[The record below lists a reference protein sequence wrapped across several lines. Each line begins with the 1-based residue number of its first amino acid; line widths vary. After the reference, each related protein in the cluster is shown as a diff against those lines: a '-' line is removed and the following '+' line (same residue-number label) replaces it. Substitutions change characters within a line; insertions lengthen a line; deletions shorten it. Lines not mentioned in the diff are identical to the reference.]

1 MSDQSVSNHQSWLR
15 AISIAKIL
23 FEDQGY
29 HTKFLD
35 EIEDEIKEKKGLYSG
50 EGECR
55 EGVVCVELPKKRLRK
70 NSVKQ
75 WPEDE
80 KPHERMLKNDPGALT
95 ASQLIAILLWTG
107 SEGKNVLD
115 LAMEILRRYGNFRAM
130 AEATIHELC
139 DIKGVGPKKAAQIK
153 AAFEIGKRVA
163 SYPLSKK
170 RRILSSKDVYD
181 VYRHY
186 IQYFHGLKKEVF
198 RLVMLDGKNRIFSDY
213 TVSEGCL
220 TSSIVHPREVYIQ
233 AIKNSAASVIFL
245 HNHPSG
251 DPSPSP
257 EDIEI
262 TKRLVAAGELL
273 GIKVLDHIVM
283 GEGEYLSFADKG
295 LL

>member
-1 MSDQSVSNHQSWLR
+1 MNQMTEQ
-15 AISIAKIL
+15 K
-23 FEDQGY
+23 
-29 HTKFLD
+29 
-35 EIEDEIKEKKGLYSG
+35 
-50 EGECR
+50 
-55 EGVVCVELPKKRLRK
+55 VCINE
-70 NSVKQ
+70 

-80 KPHERMLKNDPGALT
+80 RPRERLVREGAERLSP
-95 ASQLIAILLWTG
+95 AQLLAILLRTG
-107 SEGKNVLD
+107 SEGKSAIE
-115 LAMEILRRYGNFRAM
+115 LAMELINRFGDFRAM
-130 AEATIHELC
+130 SGVTVHELC
-139 DIKGVGPKKAAQIK
+139 SVKGVGIAKASQIK
-153 AAFEIGKRVA
+153 AAIEIGKRSA

-170 RRILSSKDVYD
+170 RRVISSKDIYD

-186 IQYFHGLKKEVF
+186 IQHFHGMKKEVF

-213 TVSEGCL
+213 VVSEGCL

-251 DPSPSP
+251 DPTPSP

-262 TKRLVAAGELL
+262 TKRLIAAGDLI
-273 GIKVLDHIVM
+273 GIKVLDHIIM